1 MSIYKDIKNAVTST
15 VNMVVDKTSS
25 QAQKSRLVTVMRT
38 EEKRTNQLYI
48 QLGQYLYENLRDVMP
63 EDIAQ
68 TCNLIDASKER
79 MARAQAKYREVI
91 QQELVN
97 REISKAEARE
107 NFVKIKEPI
116 VAKAKDTAVKV
127 KDSL

>member
-116 VAKAKDTAVKV
+116 D
-127 KDSL
+127 